1 MTQHTAV
8 RAKAELSH
16 VEMEFVAS
24 TALIHCSPS
33 VGWQLAC
40 VKTNDR
46 NPSFFAFK
54 EKKEKSPRSPH
65 GEQTFMLTF
74 DWQGLF
80 RNYGD
85 MFLPLLWPHLEQLAS
100 DPHESSQRCVCEI
113 TAGLIRGSKLW
124 SFSQVPET
132 HTHTHTHI
140 QKQIYTLCSF
150 LIRKVNIN
158 KKLSL
163 LCVCVC
169 SGGQAV
175 EGFVPFDQDS
185 ANQHHSGDLHRL
197 GHLHRHRL
205 RELLACIQTHPA
217 QQKLCDQ

>member
-1 MTQHTAV
+1 
-8 RAKAELSH
+8 
-16 VEMEFVAS
+16 
-24 TALIHCSPS
+24 
-33 VGWQLAC
+33 
-40 VKTNDR
+40 
-46 NPSFFAFK
+46 
-54 EKKEKSPRSPH
+54 
-65 GEQTFMLTF
+65 MLTF

-132 HTHTHTHI
+132 HTHT
-140 QKQIYTLCSF
+140 QKQIYTLCGF

-163 LCVCVC
+163 LCVCVQVDRLWKVLCPLIRTALTNITVETYTDWGTCIATACVSC
-169 SGGQAV
+169 SHAYKHTQRNKN
-175 EGFVPFDQDS
+175 S
-185 ANQHHSGDLHRL
+185 AINKENWEFICLFYHIKKCRRSDLKKKKNQ
-197 GHLHRHRL
+197 
-205 RELLACIQTHPA
+205 
-217 QQKLCDQ
+217 